1 LEAARRWAFRWATAA
16 ARPAA
21 IDGRRCSAQA
31 GRLHETRTTA
41 LSRPAGSRRT
51 VHRRPRTRSSGSFAA
66 TSAILPF
73 LPRSASSPTPPHRTG
88 HGTAVRSR
96 YAAPAPATRH
106 ERERP
111 GPAPNPQAGR
121 PHTLVR
127 VNRTRSRSARQRRE
141 PGPQA
146 PPAATRPHLA
156 TPAPRPPVRTTTLT
170 TEPRP
175 TPADGRN
182 SSVRVGRS
190 VDVPGAASPW
200 RATARAARSSPCRTV
215 PIPVHSSAFG
225 TSHLPGLAPPVRLPC
240 QGPGLAARP
249 RRKPAEEGAGSAA
262 EEGSGRGALEDALG
276 ERGAAGPADR
286 QPQLTGRAAPVGD
299 DEAGL
304 RPVRRRPRHQ

>member
-1 LEAARRWAFRWATAA
+1 LGLEAARRWAFRWATAA

-111 GPAPNPQAGR
+111 GPAPNPPAGR

-127 VNRTRSRSARQRRE
+127 VNRTRSRSAGQRRE

-156 TPAPRPPVRTTTLT
+156 TPAPAATRTHHHSDDGAPP
-170 TEPRP
+170 
-175 TPADGRN
+175 
-182 SSVRVGRS
+182 
-190 VDVPGAASPW
+190 
-200 RATARAARSSPCRTV
+200 
-215 PIPVHSSAFG
+215 HSS
-225 TSHLPGLAPPVRLPC
+225 
-240 QGPGLAARP
+240 GP
-249 RRKPAEEGAGSAA
+249 
-262 EEGSGRGALEDALG
+262 SGFIRSGGALS
-276 ERGAAGPADR
+276 
-286 QPQLTGRAAPVGD
+286 
-299 DEAGL
+299 
-304 RPVRRRPRHQ
+304 